1 MISVVLYWGN
11 NRGNVLYCPHNR
23 WGDKV
28 ATAILFDE
36 AEDLLDIRKDN
47 IFKAVFTKDSSD
59 SRRALSGLV
68 SAIVGREMEA
78 LDITANEPAPED
90 TRDRQIRFDINCKTP
105 DGEKVNVEMCLN
117 PNNFEPVRLEFHAA
131 RLFITQDIM
140 GKDKSFDDLKRT
152 YQIAILG
159 NRTYFPDGDFFH
171 DFEYYDPARNMSLGG
186 RTRIITVELAKL
198 GEVAKKPVDEMGNA
212 ERWAVF
218 FEYLTDPAM
227 RTKINEIAGREEGI
241 GMASG
246 VLLNISRNEV
256 ERARLESEYK
266 AKIDIQARLVDAKRE
281 GVEQTARNAL
291 AKGYALELIH
301 DITGLDIQTIKTLQA
316 HS

>member
-1 MISVVLYWGN
+1 M
-11 NRGNVLYCPHNR
+11 
-23 WGDKV
+23 
-28 ATAILFDE
+28 ATTTLFSE
-36 AEDLLDIRKDN
+36 SEDLLDIRKDN
-47 IFKAVFTKDSSD
+47 IFKAVFTKDTSD

-68 SAIVGREMEA
+68 SAIVGREMEV

-117 PNNFEPVRLEFHAA
+117 PNSFEPVRLEFHAA

-159 NRTYFPDGDFFH
+159 NKTYFPDGDVFH
-171 DFEYYDPARNMSLGG
+171 EFEYYDPARNVSLGG
-186 RTRIITVELAKL
+186 RTRIFTVELAKL
-198 GEVAKKPVDEMGNA
+198 GEVARKPVDEMGNA

-227 RTKINEIAGREEGI
+227 RTKINEIAGCEEGI
-241 GMASG
+241 KMAGG

-266 AKIDIQARLVDAKRE
+266 GKLDLQTKLVDAKRE
-281 GVEQTARNAL
+281 GWVEGQREGMEQTARNAL
-291 AKGYALELIH
+291 AKGYPFELIH
-301 DITGLDIQTIKTLQA
+301 DITGFDIQTIKSLQPQ
-316 HS
+316 

>member
-1 MISVVLYWGN
+1 MCYTSLITDG
-11 NRGNVLYCPHNR
+11 GNV
-23 WGDKV
+23 
-28 ATAILFDE
+28 ATTTLFSE
-36 AEDLLDIRKDN
+36 SEDLLDIRKDN
-47 IFKAVFTKDSSD
+47 IFKAVFTKDTID

-68 SAIVGREMEA
+68 SAIVGGEMEG

-90 TRDRQIRFDINCKTP
+90 ERDRQIRFDINCKTA

-131 RLFITQDIM
+131 RLFATQDIM
-140 GKDKSFDDLKRT
+140 GKDRSFGDLKWT

-159 NRTYFPDGDFFH
+159 NRTYFLDGDFFH
-171 DFEYYDPARNMSLGG
+171 EFEYFDPARNISLGG
-186 RTRIITVELAKL
+186 RTRIFTLELAKL
-198 GEVAKKPVDEMGNA
+198 GEVAKKPVAQMGNA

-227 RTKINEIAGREEGI
+227 RAKINEIAGRVEGI
-241 GMASG
+241 AMAGG

-266 AKIDIQARLVDAKRE
+266 GKLDLQTKLVDAKRE
-281 GVEQTARNAL
+281 GERIGEARGEDKILNLFKQGYTVEEVERML
-291 AKGYALELIH
+291 AKR
-301 DITGLDIQTIKTLQA
+301 
-316 HS
+316 